1 MVLCAHIVKM
11 ILNTKQKKYILL
23 LSGSTFA
30 GKHHD
35 GSARLLGCLCTVV
48 PSFRASIRHQH
59 VTFPELWTNY
69 IWYWSRFFSLMVSY
83 FCVRFWSNYYPMDK
97 ITILGMSIHAQ
108 LSDDLI
114 SGADSSTS
122 SVRAPLF
129 TINLRYFRFIIY
141 QSITFLTEHAK
152 FHKFSLSSS

>member
-11 ILNTKQKKYILL
+11 ILNTKQKKISSSSLAALL
-23 LSGSTFA
+23 QESTMMVV
-30 GKHHD
+30 
-35 GSARLLGCLCTVV
+35 LGCLCTVV

-129 TINLRYFRFIIY
+129 TIDLRYFRFIIY
-141 QSITFLTEHAK
+141 QSIIFLTEHAE
-152 FHKFSLSSS
+152 FHKIFSLC